1 MPGTITHGYAAHME
15 EETSTQQKTFY
26 ASGQLANGVYNFL
39 NNLLVTWA
47 APFTSN
53 NYLLTYLGNTRT
65 IEGVVIQ
72 PLVGR
77 WSDRTKSPLGRRRP
91 FILVGIPLS
100 VLFLCAIPLAGHAP
114 KLWALP
120 LIFTAVVL
128 FSIFWNVAGDPY
140 QALMVDITPEE
151 QRPRYNS
158 ILAVL
163 ALLGQVGLGLY
174 AIKLS
179 HHNDIPDTLFY
190 AAGGFMLLM
199 FALVFFGVREP
210 KDASRSARVEE
221 RIPFR
226 TYIEDLRRFKEAFK
240 LLLSILFFWTAL
252 NPVQSYLIQMP
263 KKLVG
268 ASTPQAIAVYLTLI
282 MAAAVAAYPFGKLGA
297 KYGSR
302 RFIVLGMLLLI
313 AASIVGLLVRTYFMF
328 FPLAILAG
336 VGFSATTVL
345 TFPYL
350 STLVPPS
357 KIGVFTGLQTTFSAM
372 AVPFSVIGA
381 GTLITHFGIRTL
393 FIMLALCMVADV
405 IFLLRIDEGA
415 ARKQLED
422 VEREEQLIAAAAA
435 T

>member
-1 MPGTITHGYAAHME
+1 MNGKTT
-15 EETSTQQKTFY
+15 TQQKAFY
-26 ASGQLANGVYNFL
+26 AAGQLANGVYNFL

-47 APFTSN
+47 GPFTSN

-72 PLVGR
+72 PLIGR

-100 VLFLCAIPLAGHAP
+100 VLFLCMIPLAGHAP
-114 KLWALP
+114 RLWALP

-140 QALMVDITPEE
+140 QALMVDITPEQ
-151 QRPRYNS
+151 QRPKYNS

-163 ALLGQVGLGLY
+163 ALAGQVGLGLY

-179 HHNDIPDTLFY
+179 HHNDIPDGLFY
-190 AAGGFMLLM
+190 AAGAFMLLM

-210 KDASRSARVEE
+210 KDASQSAKLEE

-226 TYIEDLRRFKEAFK
+226 TYVDDLRRFKEAFK

-252 NPVQSYLIQMP
+252 NPVQSYLIKMP
-263 KKLVG
+263 TKMVG
-268 ASTPQAIAVYLTLI
+268 ASTPEAIAVYLTLI
-282 MAAAVAAYPFGKLGA
+282 VAAAIAAYPFGKLGSR
-297 KYGSR
+297 YGGR
-302 RFIVLGMLLLI
+302 PFIILGMLLLI
-313 AASIVGLLVRTYFMF
+313 AASIVGLFVRTYVMF
-328 FPLAILAG
+328 FPVAILAG

-350 STLVPPS
+350 STLVPAG

-381 GTLITHFGIRTL
+381 GTLISHFGVRSL
-393 FIMLALCMVADV
+393 FAMLAVCMVLDV
-405 IFLLRIDEGA
+405 ICLLRIDEGA
-415 ARKQLED
+415 AREQLAE
-422 VEREEQLIAAAAA
+422 VEREEQMLAAAAAA
-435 T
+435 TAI